1 MAKHN
6 IVACRHHQY
15 GTMLMRCNKVYV
27 NDLRAVKNWR
37 ETHEHVTRIP
47 FENGDVYMAK
57 YGESIVS
64 IDRCVT
70 VKVASIGEE
79 AVWYIE

>member
-15 GTMLMRCNKVYV
+15 GTMLVRCNKVYV
-27 NDLRAVKNWR
+27 NDLRAVKRWC
-37 ETHEHVTRIP
+37 ETHEHVTRLP
-47 FENGDVYMAK
+47 FEYCDVYMAK

-64 IDRCVT
+64 IDLYDT
-70 VKVASIGEE
+70 VKVASMGDET
-79 AVWYIE
+79 VWFIE